1 MNLETIVKI
10 KNDAM
15 LQKYIR
21 ENSYWYKLLNR
32 NPNLMPNLI
41 DEMKKAYKLT
51 TSDKINELSNKIDL
65 ESGNSKYSLYIFGEL
80 DSQ

>member
-21 ENSYWYKLLNR
+21 ENSYWYKILNR
-32 NPNLMPNLI
+32 NPSYIEYLV
-41 DEMKKAYKLT
+41 DEMKKEYKLT
-51 TSDKINELSNKIDL
+51 TADKIEDLSNKLDL
-65 ESGNSKYSLYIFGEL
+65 IKAFMNAFK
-80 DSQ
+80 Q

>member
-21 ENSYWYKLLNR
+21 ENSYWYKALNR
-32 NPNLMPNLI
+32 NPNLMPYLI
-41 DEMKKAYKLT
+41 DNMKKDYKLT
-51 TSDKINELSNKIDL
+51 TADKINDLSDKLDL
-65 ESGNSKYSLYIFGEL
+65 IKAFMNAFKE
-80 DSQ
+80 